1 MLSYLISI
9 KKWHWVI
16 PTMLALFSL
25 YFLLSILFHFV
36 YFGTEAIGLIGMMP
50 LNKISLTGAG
60 LITLYIWL
68 SNYEKAKEKNYM
80 VKQIIQIQLEIQKEK
95 QNGDLKHNKELDTM
109 FEQLCINIEKL

>member
-36 YFGTEAIGLIGMMP
+36 YFGTEAIGLIGMTP

-60 LITLYIWL
+60 LITIYIWL

-80 VKQIIQIQLEIQKEK
+80 NKQIIEIQLEIQKEK
-95 QNGDLKHNKELDTM
+95 QNGDLSHNKKLDTM

>member
-36 YFGTEAIGLIGMMP
+36 YFGTEAIGLIGLTP
-50 LNKISLTGAG
+50 INKISLTGAG
-60 LITLYIWL
+60 LITIYIWL

-80 VKQIIQIQLEIQKEK
+80 IKQIIEIQKEK
-95 QNGDLKHNKELDTM
+95 QNGDLSHNKKLDTM